1 MKAINDALLKGL
13 SAQELVY
20 AVNILY
26 NVNPSDKSLLS
37 VANKYQHTYLPTIGG
52 FKVARDIARG
62 EAAPITYRSSVFRDG
77 RKGDE
82 GGIAVIRSTDSNLNS
97 ALTLK
102 ATSHGLSHGHFDK
115 LTMAYYDRSQV
126 QRSLYPRKPIVC
138 QTDNRAQY
146 IGRGRNIPLCRRY
159 KSLFPLSFGHHL
171 P

>member
-1 MKAINDALLKGL
+1 MKIFNYRDSILSKALSTLIQLSYEGEFFHINDALLKGL

-20 AVNILY
+20 AVDILY

-37 VANKYQHTYLPTIGG
+37 VANKYQHTYLPTSGG

-62 EAAPITYRSSVFRDG
+62 EAAPIIYRSSVFRDG

-82 GGIAVIRSTDSNLNS
+82 GGVAVIRSTDSNLNS

-115 LTMAYYDRSQV
+115 LTMAYYDNGNE
-126 QRSLYPRKPIVC
+126 I
-138 QTDNRAQY
+138 
-146 IGRGRNIPLCRRY
+146 
-159 KSLFPLSFGHHL
+159 L
-171 P
+171 PTTVLPAS